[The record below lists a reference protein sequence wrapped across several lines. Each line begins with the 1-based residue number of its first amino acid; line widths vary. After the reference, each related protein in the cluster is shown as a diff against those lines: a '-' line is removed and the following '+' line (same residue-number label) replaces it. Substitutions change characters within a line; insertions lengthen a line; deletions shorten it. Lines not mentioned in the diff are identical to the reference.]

1 MTVGFFFLP
10 ENGSGTS
17 SFLYN
22 TDLLICKKIK
32 YILIKMHKTNFKKC
46 FRNHLIVKINM
57 V

>member
-32 YILIKMHKTNFKKC
+32 YILKKC
-46 FRNHLIVKINM
+46 IKQTLKSAFVII
-57 V
+57 